1 MESERE
7 EDSFTQGMD
16 ELNNFADRIFR
27 EDLRAIRQKDLI
39 DKQVQ
44 ATMNAQIANLQQA
57 QMQLVQQQA
66 QIARQA
72 HEQTSKIEELNQLK
86 A

>member
-1 MESERE
+1 MESEKE

-16 ELNNFADRIFR
+16 DLNIYADRIFR
-27 EDLRAIRQKDLI
+27 EDLRAIRQKDLL

-44 ATMNAQIANLQQA
+44 AQMNAQIANLQQA
-57 QMQLVQQQA
+57 QLQLVQQQA
-66 QIARQA
+66 QMA
-72 HEQTSKIEELNQLK
+72 HN

>member
-1 MESERE
+1 MESEKE

-16 ELNNFADRIFR
+16 DLNNYADRIFR
-27 EDLRAIRQKDLI
+27 EDLRAIRQKDLL

-44 ATMNAQIANLQQA
+44 AQMNAQIANLQQA
-57 QMQLVQQQA
+57 QLQLVQQQA
-66 QIARQA
+66 QMA
-72 HEQTSKIEELNQLK
+72 HN

>member
-1 MESERE
+1 MESEKE

-16 ELNNFADRIFR
+16 DLNNYADRIFR
-27 EDLRAIRQKDLI
+27 EDLRAIRQKDLL

-44 ATMNAQIANLQQA
+44 AQMNAQIANLQQA

-66 QIARQA
+66 QMA
-72 HEQTSKIEELNQLK
+72 HN